1 MKDQIIK
8 LNDGLEFCVL
18 DEMSYENKKYIIAFQ
33 VNSEKEEI
41 MNTFIIS
48 EVKTD
53 LNGKITIDDI
63 DDKKLFDKVSTEFLK
78 RMQK

>member
-18 DEMSYENKKYIIAFQ
+18 DEMIYESKKYIIAFQ
-33 VNSEKEEI
+33 VDSEKEEI

-53 LNGKITIDDI
+53 LDGNTSLDDI
-63 DDKKLFDKVSTEFLK
+63 EDKKTFDRVSSEFLK

>member
-1 MKDQIIK
+1 
-8 LNDGLEFCVL
+8 
-18 DEMSYENKKYIIAFQ
+18 
-33 VNSEKEEI
+33 

-53 LNGKITIDDI
+53 LNGNITIDDI